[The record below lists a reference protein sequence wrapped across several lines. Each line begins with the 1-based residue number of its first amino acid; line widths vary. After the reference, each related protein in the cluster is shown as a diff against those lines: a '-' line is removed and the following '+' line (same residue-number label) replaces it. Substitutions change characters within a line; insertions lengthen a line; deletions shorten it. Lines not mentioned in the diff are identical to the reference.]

1 VEAAD
6 STDAISRLQH
16 ALVRRNAASAPNAVI
31 ESFWARVQV
40 ELLNRRAWKTR
51 IETARGMKPTHTTP
65 QDPGHTTLG
74 MRGLWTG
81 QLPAASPQRLH
92 CGDFQQQLSK
102 ARTMQ
107 RAYGLEIPETL
118 EEVCRPQRLALLV
131 YDMQVGIVRH
141 LPNAEAFVAQV
152 VRVVDAARRAGVRV
166 VFARHLS
173 LPNEL
178 TGVFQLRTA
187 MAWQRVQRVED
198 VKPLFLR
205 DSPDFQL
212 VPQLTP
218 LPTEAVFEK
227 LGMSMFVGT
236 PLEMVL
242 RDCGVN
248 AFAIVGAVTEIGIE
262 PTVRHG
268 ADLGFIPVI
277 VADACG
283 SVDAAAGKRALA
295 SLDYAMMSLQT
306 DVDTLTRL
314 LQPAS

>member
-1 VEAAD
+1 
-6 STDAISRLQH
+6 
-16 ALVRRNAASAPNAVI
+16 
-31 ESFWARVQV
+31 
-40 ELLNRRAWKTR
+40 
-51 IETARGMKPTHTTP
+51 
-65 QDPGHTTLG
+65 
-74 MRGLWTG
+74 
-81 QLPAASPQRLH
+81 
-92 CGDFQQQLSK
+92 
-102 ARTMQ
+102 MQ

-118 EEVCRPQRLALLV
+118 EEVCRPQQLALLV

-141 LPNAEAFVAQV
+141 LPDAEAFVA
-152 VRVVDAARRAGVRV
+152 RVARVIEAARRAGVRV
-166 VFARHLS
+166 IFARHLS

-178 TGVFQLRTA
+178 AGVFQLRTA

-205 DSPDFQL
+205 DAPDFQL

-218 LPTEAVFEK
+218 LPSEAVFDK

-242 RDCGVN
+242 RDCGVT
-248 AFAIVGAVTEIGIE
+248 AFVIVGAVTEIGIE

-283 SVDAAAGKRALA
+283 SVDAAAGERALA
-295 SLDYAMMSLQT
+295 SLGYAMMSLQT

>member
-1 VEAAD
+1 
-6 STDAISRLQH
+6 
-16 ALVRRNAASAPNAVI
+16 
-31 ESFWARVQV
+31 
-40 ELLNRRAWKTR
+40 
-51 IETARGMKPTHTTP
+51 
-65 QDPGHTTLG
+65 
-74 MRGLWTG
+74 
-81 QLPAASPQRLH
+81 
-92 CGDFQQQLSK
+92 
-102 ARTMQ
+102 MQ
-107 RAYGLEIPETL
+107 RAHGLEIPETL
-118 EEVCRPQRLALLV
+118 EEICRPQRIALLV
-131 YDMQVGIVRH
+131 YDMQVGIVGH
-141 LPNAEAFVAQV
+141 LPNAEAFVARV
-152 VRVVDAARRAGVRV
+152 VRVVDAARRSGVRV
-166 VFARHLS
+166 IFARHLS

-178 TGVFQLRTA
+178 AGVFQLRTA

-218 LPTEAVFEK
+218 LPSEAVFDK

-268 ADLGFIPVI
+268 TDLGFIPVI
-277 VADACG
+277 VTDACG
-283 SVDAAAGKRALA
+283 SVDAAAGERALA

-314 LQPAS
+314 LQPAP